1 MAKARKKVK
10 TRKSVRKSR
19 TKGSRRK
26 AGARKASPR
35 KAKARK
41 AVKRKPARKRR
52 PTGIAEQLASGV
64 ETVADSFE
72 ESTEMQR
79 KMGTRVGIGEG

>member
-1 MAKARKKVK
+1 MAKARKKMK
-10 TRKSVRKSR
+10 TRKSA
-19 TKGSRRK
+19 RK
-26 AGARKASPR
+26 AKTKSSRRKASPR

-41 AVKRKPARKRR
+41 ATKRKPARKRR
-52 PTGIAEQLASGV
+52 PKGIAAQLASGV

-72 ESTEMQR
+72 ESAEMQR